1 MNYTHKTPEFFRSLR
16 TEVENYFK
24 ENGIKK
30 SGNWKLYIKA
40 SILLTLFA
48 FLFSAPY
55 IYHLSLSLHW
65 LLSGLSLAVVIAAIG
80 FNIGHDAAHGSFS
93 SKGFINNLF
102 SHSFDFLAGVSNY
115 FWKTKHNVTHHTYT
129 NVEGM
134 DDDTGTNG
142 LFRFSN
148 EQEWHPWHRMQVF
161 YALLFYSLLY
171 LQWIYLK
178 DFQKW
183 IQKKVGTIDI
193 PKMNGVQVASIIL
206 SKLLHIIIFWIIPIL
221 YFGFLKTLLV
231 TGSMYLMCGIT
242 ITIVFQLAHIQ
253 TKSHFP
259 VPDKTTGNIEND
271 WAIEQIRTT
280 ANFETWNPLV
290 THFTGGLNHQV
301 EHHLFSN
308 ISHVHYPA
316 IRKIVKKKCHEFGI
330 QYNEYRTTIGAII
343 DHMKYLWIMG
353 KKPKIV

>member
-24 ENGIKK
+24 ENEIKK
-30 SGNWKLYIKA
+30 SGNWVLYAKA
-40 SILLTLFA
+40 FLLIGLFI

-55 IYHLSLSLHW
+55 FYHLSLSSHW
-65 LLSGLSLAVVIAAIG
+65 LFSGLLLGIVVSCIG

-93 SKGFINNLF
+93 AKSKVNSVLSYAFEIV
-102 SHSFDFLAGVSNY
+102 GVSSY
-115 FWKTKHNVTHHTYT
+115 YWKSKHNVAHHTYT

-134 DDDTGTNG
+134 DDDTDTNG

-148 EQEWHPWHRMQVF
+148 EQDWNWWHRLQAF
-161 YALLFYSLLY
+161 YAILFYSLLY
-171 LQWIYLK
+171 AQWVYLK

-183 IQKKVGTIDI
+183 IQKKVGTTDI
-193 PKMNGVQVASIIL
+193 PKMNNVQIISIIT
-206 SKLLHIIIFWIIPIL
+206 SKLLHITIFWVIPTI
-221 YFGFLKTLLV
+221 YFGFFQTLIV
-231 TGSMYLMCGIT
+231 TGSMYLTCGVT

-280 ANFETWNPLV
+280 ANFETWNPII

-301 EHHLFSN
+301 EHHLFPN
-308 ISHVHYPA
+308 ISHIHYPA
-316 IRKIVKKKCHEFGI
+316 IRNIVKKKCQEYGI
-330 QYNEYRTTIGAII
+330 MYNEYKTTIGAII